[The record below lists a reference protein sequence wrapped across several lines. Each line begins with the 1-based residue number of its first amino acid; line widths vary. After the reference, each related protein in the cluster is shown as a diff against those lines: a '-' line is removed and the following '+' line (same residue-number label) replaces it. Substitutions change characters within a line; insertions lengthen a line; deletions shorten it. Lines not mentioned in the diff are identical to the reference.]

1 MPRIRERIIINIQDP
16 DEVMSGENI
25 EYLMAKLSQIDSGF
39 STPPTDAKR
48 SLSAF
53 QHSAFADSIAAKPCA
68 EIVHRCFHL
77 FSALRVGI
85 RKIDR
90 VAMIRELKLR

>member
-1 MPRIRERIIINIQDP
+1 
-16 DEVMSGENI
+16 MSDENI

-53 QHSAFADSIAAKPCA
+53 QHSAFANSIAAKPCA

-85 RKIDR
+85 CKIDR
-90 VAMIRELKLR
+90 VAVGQLDKPAFSRGVPSASFSSKGPR